1 MNWKKKVKRSN
12 WIWRCA
18 ICRHFSRRYEYVN
31 WGTRWGARGRGE
43 ARACQ
48 KVLTL
53 TEPKFETMYLKSIHK
68 GGKDDKDED
77 GDNLCWQMR
86 IYIWVTVRKFCFDQ
100 RSIWWI
106 LNSWFR
112 ASWFNV
118 NKKVQLDAT
127 VCRHLFT
134 AKSLY
139 MFRASQ
145 HPSSGVLK
153 TVSAT
158 SGIGH
163 DTGTATSFWHGLIRP
178 RRKEVVVPVSWPIPE
193 VADTV
198 FSTPDDG
205 CCDAWN
211 M

>member
-1 MNWKKKVKRSN
+1 MSFSNRKTTTVMVHGMILNTSKTHTRRSSSDSLCLSV
-12 WIWRCA
+12 RLVV
-18 ICRHFSRRYEYVN
+18 EP
-31 WGTRWGARGRGE
+31 
-43 ARACQ
+43 Q
-48 KVLTL
+48 PKLTG
-53 TEPKFETMYLKSIHK
+53 F
-68 GGKDDKDED
+68 
-77 GDNLCWQMR
+77 
-86 IYIWVTVRKFCFDQ
+86 
-100 RSIWWI
+100 I
-106 LNSWFR
+106 LNSWFL

-118 NKKVQLDAT
+118 NKRVQLDAT

-134 AKSLY
+134 AQSLY
-139 MFRASQ
+139 MFRVSQ

-163 DTGTATSFWHGLIRP
+163 DTGTATSFHRGLIRP
-178 RRKEVVVPVSWPIPE
+178 RWKEVTVPVSWSIPE

-205 CCDAWN
+205 CCDTRN